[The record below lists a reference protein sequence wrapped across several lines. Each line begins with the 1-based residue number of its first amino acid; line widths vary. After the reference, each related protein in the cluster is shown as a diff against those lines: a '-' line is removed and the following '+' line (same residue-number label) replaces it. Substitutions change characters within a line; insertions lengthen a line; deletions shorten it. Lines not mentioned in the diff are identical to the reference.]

1 MRDGDDDA
9 AWFEFES
16 LYRGLILGYC
26 RRRGLQPADAED
38 TRQIVMMSLSTA
50 FQRGFTYRREL
61 GKFRGYLGRVT
72 ANAVSRM
79 LSRPSGWAV
88 RLESEIRDIVT
99 AEEEAPLDEA
109 WEQEWVQHHYR
120 LAMVS
125 VRRTFE
131 ERSVRI
137 FERLLAGASTDEVAA
152 DFELSTQAVHKVK
165 QRIRNRLKE
174 LISAQIAEEEASDDG
189 LQS

>member
-1 MRDGDDDA
+1 
-9 AWFEFES
+9 
-16 LYRGLILGYC
+16 
-26 RRRGLQPADAED
+26 
-38 TRQIVMMSLSTA
+38 
-50 FQRGFTYRREL
+50 
-61 GKFRGYLGRVT
+61 
-72 ANAVSRM
+72 
-79 LSRPSGWAV
+79 
-88 RLESEIRDIVT
+88 
-99 AEEEAPLDEA
+99 
-109 WEQEWVQHHYR
+109 
-120 LAMVS
+120 MVS